1 MMRSNHPGRAL
12 KLLTVLCALCVAGA
26 SVAGAAEAA
35 ANDPMRIVPADS
47 LFCVRINNLNTAL
60 GQVDQFLA
68 GISPMGISMPVR
80 SQLGGLLGSPE
91 PAGLNMSGDFAVFGP
106 LPGGEEP
113 DLKRFGVLVPVTDYQ
128 QFLSNPNV
136 TPPDAQGIS
145 RIGPQGQQRL
155 VAVNAGSYAL
165 VSSTANQQALVEVKK
180 WIAGSG
186 TTPLAQ
192 RLGADELKRAT
203 TAPVWAYA
211 NIQTVSKMF
220 GPMIQ
225 EKMKEA
231 RKTFQEM
238 RAQGQPMM
246 GQADAF
252 VDVYISMLDGLMQE
266 TQFVSLSLDPS
277 AGAIRMACV
286 AAALPDTEMA
296 KILSM
301 DGAPQQQPNLLG
313 YLENGAA
320 MTGVSSLSP
329 ALLKALTLEYMDLLS
344 TMMGETASK
353 EEIAKFR
360 QLATDSIDAL
370 GGTVA
375 WSFSADLKGKPP
387 FEMTYVATLKDK
399 QKFYQVLDQ
408 ASQMMNEGAIADFYK
423 KLGMAMQFEIKRN
436 AETYKDVPIDAM
448 HFAMQPT
455 DANSPQA
462 QMIKQMYG
470 EGFDLR
476 LATVNDLLLYTMS
489 AKPEEKI
496 HALIDQAKTGGPG
509 QVPSEI
515 QAALNLL
522 PEAKK
527 AEFFGTYNILRLM
540 QMGMAFAPMPMPQV
554 DVPSQSNIA
563 FAGDIGGGKL
573 QITAAI
579 PKQHV
584 LEAMMVFMKM
594 QQQNMQQQQ
603 QQGQQG
609 NM

>member
-1 MMRSNHPGRAL
+1 MIRSDHPGRAL

-35 ANDPMRIVPADS
+35 AHDPMRIVPADS
-47 LFCVRINNLNTAL
+47 LFCVRINKLNTTL
-60 GQVDQFLA
+60 GLVDQFLT
-68 GISPMGISMPVR
+68 GVSPMGISMPVR

-186 TTPLAQ
+186 TSSLAQ

-238 RAQGQPMM
+238 QAQGQPMM

-266 TQFVSLSLDPS
+266 TQFVSLSLDP
-277 AGAIRMACV
+277 GASVLRMACV
-286 AAALPDTEMA
+286 AAALPDSKMA
-296 KILSM
+296 KTLSM

-353 EEIAKFR
+353 EDIAKFR

-375 WSFSADLKGKPP
+375 WSFSADLKSKPP
-387 FEMTYVATLKDK
+387 FEIKYVATLKDK

-436 AETYKDVPIDAM
+436 AETYKDVPIDSM

-462 QMIKQMYG
+462 QMIKQIYG
-470 EGFDLR
+470 AGFDLR

-489 AKPEEKI
+489 AEPEKKI
-496 HALIDQAKTGGPG
+496 HALIDQAKAGTPG

-515 QAALNLL
+515 QAASNLL

-527 AEFFGTYNILRLM
+527 AEFFGTYNILRLI

-563 FAGDIGGGKL
+563 LAGDIGGGKL